1 MASSLQF
8 GSSWATAC
16 FVESSKNN
24 KLDWK
29 RTLQPSFDDESKFAK
44 IKLLL
49 DG

>member
-29 RTLQPSFDDESKFAK
+29 RTLQPKVGLL
-44 IKLLL
+44 KLNYCWMVS
-49 DG
+49 